1 MRTKMRRGGVW
12 IDVAVVAAVVT
23 VGMVV
28 AGVTNHPQPDVEAIP
43 GCEVVFPAGE
53 GFSFTIGSYKVHT
66 TTPITPG

>member
-1 MRTKMRRGGVW
+1 VRTKMRRGGVW
-12 IDVAVVAAVVT
+12 IDVAVVAAVVA

-53 GFSFTIGSYKVHT
+53 GFSFTIGSYMGT
-66 TTPITPG
+66 YDNPITPG